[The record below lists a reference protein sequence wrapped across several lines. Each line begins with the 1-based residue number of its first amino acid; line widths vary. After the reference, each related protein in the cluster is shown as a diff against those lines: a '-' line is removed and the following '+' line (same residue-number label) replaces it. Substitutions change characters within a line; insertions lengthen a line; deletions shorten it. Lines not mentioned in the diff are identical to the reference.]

1 MLRFSLF
8 GIPVVVQPFF
18 WLVAAM
24 LGGANHADSRDG
36 LIRLILFIA
45 VAFVSILVHELGHA
59 IAGRRAGGGHA
70 TIELN
75 AFGGL
80 ATHHGGR
87 FTRNGHLARIAWGPG
102 AGFLLF
108 IATYLALVLILSPQ
122 DAKAMAQITLFN
134 TGSLSETLHLLA
146 FIREQQYWFEIASAL
161 LWVNF
166 WWTLINLL
174 PVMPLDGGQIAGTFI
189 QNRHKLHLIGL
200 ITAAAMVATS
210 LFLDRTLT
218 AAVFG
223 FLAWQNYQQ
232 MRQFRWQT

>member
-59 IAGRRAGGGHA
+59 IAGRR
-70 TIELN
+70 
-75 AFGGL
+75 
-80 ATHHGGR
+80 GR